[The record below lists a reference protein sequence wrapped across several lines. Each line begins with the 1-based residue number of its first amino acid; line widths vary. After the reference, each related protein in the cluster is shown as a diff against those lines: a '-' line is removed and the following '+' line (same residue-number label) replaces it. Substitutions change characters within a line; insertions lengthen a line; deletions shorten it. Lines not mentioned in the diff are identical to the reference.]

1 MNEIIEILL
10 NFITVRKKMIF
21 RIVIGSLIFFFLLFT
36 DYGFIKTFSLM
47 IDKSELNHEIK
58 IQESINDSLNRRI
71 QTLTTDSLEIE
82 RIAREHYGL
91 VKKGEDVFISTEK

>member
-1 MNEIIEILL
+1 MNEKVANIL
-10 NFITVRKKMIF
+10 NFVTVRKKLII
-21 RIVIGSLIFFFLLFT
+21 RITIGSFIFIFLLFT

-71 QTLTTDSLEIE
+71 KILTKDSLEIE

-91 VKKGEDVFISTEK
+91 VKKGEDVFISAEK

>member
-1 MNEIIEILL
+1 M
-10 NFITVRKKMIF
+10 TVRKKPII

-58 IQESINDSLNRRI
+58 VQESINDSLNLRI

-91 VKKGEDVFISTEK
+91 VKKGEDVFISAEK